1 MPSMQFPY
9 LKDSTGQDLDQV
21 QLTGMLLSCVIGI
34 FPNERHRKQPV
45 TIDLCLYLN
54 TRKAAATTNIHDTI
68 DYGAAVKEVT
78 FILEQCEFLLIESAV
93 DAVCRYFLST
103 YATDH
108 HLPQVDA
115 VVVRISKPSALTH
128 GIVPSIQIQRRREEI
143 ALLSEKDQA
152 VVIHESPFATLRLK
166 TLAAGESFLLPA
178 AKNRRPAAMAVG
190 RLHLDGESLKSR
202 TVVTAADSAGYVARI
217 SNEQTTAQLL
227 LTLDA

>member
-1 MPSMQFPY
+1 MQFPY
-9 LKDSTGQDLDQV
+9 LQDHRGQDLDQV

-54 TRKAAATTNIHDTI
+54 TRKAAASTSIHDTI

-93 DAVCRYFLST
+93 DTVCRYFLAT
-103 YATDH
+103 YRSEH

-128 GIVPSIQIQRRREEI
+128 GIVPSIQIQRRREEVV
-143 ALLSEKDQA
+143 LVSESGQDQ
-152 VVIHESPFATLRLK
+152 VIHESSFAKLRLK
-166 TLAAGESFLLPA
+166 KLSPGDSFALAATTS
-178 AKNRRPAAMAVG
+178 RRSAAMAVG
-190 RLHLDGESLKSR
+190 RLHLNGEALKSR
-202 TVVTAADSAGYVARI
+202 AVVANADSGVTVATI
-217 SNEQTTAQLL
+217 SNEQTTSQLI